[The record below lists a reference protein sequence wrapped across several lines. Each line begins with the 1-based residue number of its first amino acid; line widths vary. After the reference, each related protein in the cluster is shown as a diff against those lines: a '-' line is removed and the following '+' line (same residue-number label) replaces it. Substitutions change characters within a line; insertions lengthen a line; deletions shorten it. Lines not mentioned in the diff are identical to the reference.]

1 MSQPTIPTSN
11 APGPAVKSVSGLK
24 TFFVSGLGTAL
35 EYYDFLI
42 YGIAAGL
49 VFNVVFFPGQDPLI
63 GTLFAFAAFGTG
75 FLARPLG
82 GLIIGHFGD
91 IVGRRKMLIL
101 TLLVMGFST
110 LAIGFLPTFETIGI
124 WAPILL
130 VLLRLIQGF
139 AAGGEWGGAA
149 LFGIE
154 NAPPRRRGLWG
165 SFTSMGIG
173 LGALLGISVFAIVSA
188 AAGGDLVSF
197 AWRIPFW
204 IGGALVIVG
213 MLARLT
219 MPKDE
224 EFQKS
229 KAEKQLMP
237 IVDAVRSR
245 PKQILLG
252 LGISYGYNTIAY
264 IGFTFFLSYMTGL
277 GYSSTEA
284 LGGQLAHS
292 VCILIA
298 APLAALLSDR
308 IGRKRVMV
316 IGALLTAAYLFLYF
330 PLVGTMSVVMAVL
343 ALGITGF
350 LTGITQGP
358 LPSQLGEQF
367 PVHMRF
373 SAMSASYQI
382 GAALGGGTAAF
393 VATGLLI
400 ISNQNYLAVAAYGAF
415 AMLVVAG
422 CSLGLRETAFL
433 SKEDINSTSIPT
445 ATTAA
450 RTHQREEAPSNL
462 VGD

>member
-1 MSQPTIPTSN
+1 MSQPSTPT
-11 APGPAVKSVSGLK
+11 APGMAPPKKRVSSLQ

-49 VFNVVFFPGQDPLI
+49 VFNVIFFPAEEPLI
-63 GTLFAFAAFGTG
+63 GTLYAFAAFGTG

-82 GLIIGHFGD
+82 GIVIGHFGD
-91 IVGRRKMLIL
+91 RIGRRKMLVL
-101 TLLVMGFST
+101 TLLVMGIST
-110 LAIGFLPTFETIGI
+110 LAIGFLPTFETIGV

-130 VLLRLIQGF
+130 VLLRLVQGF

-154 NAPPRRRGLWG
+154 NAPSNRRGLWG

-173 LGALLGISVFAIVSA
+173 LGALLGVSVFAITSA
-188 AAGGDLVSF
+188 LAGGDLLTF

-204 IGGALVIVG
+204 IGGVLVIVG

-219 MPKDE
+219 MPQDE
-224 EFQKS
+224 ESQKN
-229 KAEKQLMP
+229 KTNDNQVP
-237 IVDAVRSR
+237 IVEAVKKR

-252 LGISYGYNTIAY
+252 LGVSYGYNTIAY

-277 GYSSTEA
+277 GYSSTES
-284 LGGQLAHS
+284 LGGQLGHGIG
-292 VCILIA
+292 ILVA
-298 APLAALLSDR
+298 APLFALLSDR
-308 IGRKRVMV
+308 IGRKKVMV
-316 IGALLTAAYLFLYF
+316 MGGLITAAYLFVYF
-330 PLVGTMSVVMAVL
+330 PMVGTMSVAMAVL
-343 ALGITGF
+343 ALTITGF

-358 LPSQLGEQF
+358 LPAQLGEQF

-382 GAALGGGTAAF
+382 GAALGGGTASF

-400 ISNQNYLAVAAYGAF
+400 LSDQNPLSVAAYGAF
-415 AMLVVAG
+415 AMLVVVF
-422 CSLGLRETAFL
+422 CSIGLKETAFK
-433 SKEDINSTSIPT
+433 SKDEINDVASQVTVTKTSGS
-445 ATTAA
+445 AQHAA
-450 RTHQREEAPSNL
+450 PIK
-462 VGD
+462 